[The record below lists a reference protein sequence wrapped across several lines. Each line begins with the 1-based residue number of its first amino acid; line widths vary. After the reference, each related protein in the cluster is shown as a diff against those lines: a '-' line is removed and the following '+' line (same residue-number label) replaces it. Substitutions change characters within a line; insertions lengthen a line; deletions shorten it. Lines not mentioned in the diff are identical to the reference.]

1 MSDFEQTDAM
11 SSPNSDVGSG
21 SGSGG
26 ATGTWMSGQV
36 NVAPPS
42 RTPDASVSAS
52 AEERNPVDALAD
64 EYSMRLRK
72 GESPSIDEFV
82 QRLPEYEAAIR
93 SLFPSVAMMERI
105 SKKDHAE
112 HQIVQQAVRLTDS
125 IPQVLGDF
133 RIVREI
139 GRGGMG
145 IVYEAEQQS
154 LRRRVA
160 LKIVSPLAAVSD
172 NQIVRFRREAEA
184 AAGLHHTN
192 IVPVFGIGEADGV
205 HYFAMQLIDGVPLSE
220 FIQSTRTDVCE
231 TTQHQG
237 QGNDT
242 SGDQPSASFEF
253 NPVDISGATRV
264 DPPTEV
270 KTFPTCQNH
279 QTSSGTARP
288 EHSDSLVDEGGR
300 QASVHHF
307 RKVAAMVRDVAS
319 ALSYAHSHGVLHR
332 DVKPSNL
339 LLDLEGRV
347 WVTDFGLARRE
358 DHEDVTRTGDLVG
371 TLRYM
376 APEQFDGQTDSRS
389 DICSLGLTLY
399 ELLTLTPACTETRH
413 GLVIKARTESPPP
426 SPRSANPSI
435 HVDLDTIVQKAAALA
450 PADRYQDA
458 AELADD
464 LQRFLDDRPISAR
477 RMRWDERLQRWARRN
492 PAIAGLSTT
501 AAILLV
507 AVAVTFAVGQRRAQA
522 AHGDA
527 QQAQQAALAA
537 LAIAETERSRA
548 TGNLNLAIEAFEQI
562 IDRIASRGVSPSLA
576 VTDGE
581 EEVALSESVLTD
593 GDVELL
599 ESLLHFFDRFATE
612 NDSGTTLADSVAA
625 RKRVADIQQ
634 RLGRFDEATA
644 TYQRSRQ
651 AYAKLATDNPD
662 ELKYVIAQADILN
675 EMGISASR
683 RAEIDEAI
691 ELHTAAR
698 SLLEND
704 QRLLTTEPGRFEL
717 ARTLTLYSSIGQRAG
732 LWTLFGKGRRGGS
745 PSSRPRE
752 ELSTYRSPLGRHRGD
767 RRGSG
772 PSNRG
777 DSGGGTEPRH
787 RGVDRNNDDS
797 HPRVSFMRGNNR
809 GGGNTRV
816 PETAT
821 ACQSAIR
828 LLNEL
833 IADVPHNTTYRL
845 WLARAY
851 RAESGLW
858 LSSRDKELT
867 AASLQLAVAEL
878 ERLTVEHPDVPELLY
893 ELADMLCLP
902 LSATA
907 DPQTRAQSMTNV
919 QRAIDL
925 CEDLA
930 GAYPNSQEYQS
941 LLGTALSQL
950 ASLRMDAGDSESAT
964 ELWHSALYLQRSLAE
979 RFPAVTI
986 YRIAC
991 AQSLQQLAEA
1001 EHRTGLDSLARD
1013 HLDEAIAVV
1022 QETELPEDVAKFMDR
1037 FAVRL
1042 QQRRTDISDR

>member
-1 MSDFEQTDAM
+1 MSDIEQTEAM
-11 SSPNSDVGSG
+11 SSSNGDVGAG
-21 SGSGG
+21 SSGG
-26 ATGTWMSGQV
+26 VSAYWMSEQI
-36 NVAPPS
+36 NVASDS
-42 RTPDASVSAS
+42 RKPDAPVSACT
-52 AEERNPVDALAD
+52 EGRNPVDALAD
-64 EYSMRLRK
+64 EYSVRLRN
-72 GESPSIDEFV
+72 GESPSIDEYV
-82 QRLPEYEAAIR
+82 RRLPKHEAAIR
-93 SLFPSVAMMERI
+93 GLFPSIAMMERI
-105 SKKDHAE
+105 SEKDHAE

-125 IPQVLGDF
+125 LPQVLGDF
-133 RIVREI
+133 HIVREI

-160 LKIVSPLAAVSD
+160 LKIVNPLAAVSD

-231 TTQHQG
+231 STQEQG
-237 QGNDT
+237 QDNET
-242 SGDQPSASFEF
+242 SGHQPSASFEF
-253 NPVDISGATRV
+253 NPVDDSVATQIV
-264 DPPTEV
+264 PQTEM
-270 KTFPTCQNH
+270 KTLRSCQDH
-279 QTSSGTARP
+279 QTPSGSALPEPSDMTADTTGQ
-288 EHSDSLVDEGGR
+288 HT
-300 QASVHHF
+300 SVHHF

-319 ALSYAHSHGVLHR
+319 ALSYAHQHGVLHR

-339 LLDLEGRV
+339 LLDPEGRV

-376 APEQFDGQTDSRS
+376 APEQFDGLTDSRS

-435 HVDLDTIVQKAAALA
+435 PVDLDTIVQKAAAIA
-450 PADRYQDA
+450 PADRYQGA

-477 RMRWDERLQRWARRN
+477 RMRWHERLRRWGRRN
-492 PAIAGLSTT
+492 PAVAGLSTT
-501 AAILLV
+501 AAILLM

-522 AHGDA
+522 AQGKA
-527 QQAQQAALAA
+527 QQAQHAALAA

-562 IDRIASRGVSPSLA
+562 IDRIAARGVSPSLA

-612 NDSGTTLADSVAA
+612 NNSGTTLADSAAA

-634 RLGRFDEATA
+634 RLGRFDEAMA

-651 AYAKLATDNPD
+651 AYAELATDNPD

-683 RAEIDEAI
+683 RADIDDAI
-691 ELHTAAR
+691 KLHTAAR
-698 SLLEND
+698 SLLEKD
-704 QRLLTTEPGRFEL
+704 PGLLTTEPGRFEL

-745 PSSRPRE
+745 PSSRSRK
-752 ELSTYRSPLGRHRGD
+752 ELSAYRFPPGRHPGDGRGH
-767 RRGSG
+767 G
-772 PSNRG
+772 PSHRG
-777 DSGGGTEPRH
+777 DSGGGPEPRH
-787 RGVDRNNDDS
+787 RGTGRNGDDGP
-797 HPRVSFMRGNNR
+797 PRVSFTRGNSR
-809 GGGNTRV
+809 GGASTRV
-816 PETAT
+816 PETAK

-828 LLNEL
+828 LLNGL
-833 IADVPHNTTYRL
+833 IADVPYNTTYRL

-851 RAESGLW
+851 RAESSLW

-878 ERLTVEHPDVPELLY
+878 ERLTVEHPDVPELQY

-902 LSATA
+902 LSTTA
-907 DPQTRAQSMTNV
+907 DSETRAQSMTNI
-919 QRAIDL
+919 QRAVRL

-930 GAYPNSQEYQS
+930 EAYPNSQEYQS

-950 ASLRMDAGDSESAT
+950 ANLRMAAGDIEAAT
-964 ELWHSALYLQRSLAE
+964 ELWHNALYLQRSLAE

-1001 EHRTGLDSLARD
+1001 EHRTGLHSLARG

-1022 QETELPEDVAKFMDR
+1022 QETQLPEDVARFMDR
-1037 FAVRL
+1037 FEVRL
-1042 QQRRTDISDR
+1042 QQRRADISDR